1 MKGALL
7 YSLFER
13 YVSLLPED
21 AKSRNLFY
29 CKPKKKVTRDDMSWY
44 YNIAVGLNLLA
55 SRLKD
60 MFMAAGLD
68 SSNINNHGLRASG
81 ITRMYSE
88 GLPDKLIME
97 HSGQFISLGGVQSYK
112 RVRRSKNGV
121 SKEVN
126 TSEIQCSSKA
136 LEAIE
141 KILPASTDDDKREQ
155 D

>member
-1 MKGALL
+1 
-7 YSLFER
+7 
-13 YVSLLPED
+13 
-21 AKSRNLFY
+21 
-29 CKPKKKVTRDDMSWY
+29 MSWY

-81 ITRMYSE
+81 ITQMYSE

-97 HSGQFISLGGVQSYK
+97 RSGQFISLGGVWSYERTSEGQK
-112 RVRRSKNGV
+112 MEASRILTSNTAV

-126 TSEIQCSSKA
+126 TSEIQCSSKV

>member
-1 MKGALL
+1 
-7 YSLFER
+7 
-13 YVSLLPED
+13 
-21 AKSRNLFY
+21 
-29 CKPKKKVTRDDMSWY
+29 
-44 YNIAVGLNLLA
+44 
-55 SRLKD
+55 
-60 MFMAAGLD
+60 MAAGLD

-81 ITRMYSE
+81 ITQMYSE

-97 HSGQFISLGGVQSYK
+97 RSGQFISLGGVWSYERTSEGQK
-112 RVRRSKNGV
+112 MEASRILTSNTAV

-126 TSEIQCSSKA
+126 TSEIQCSSKV